1 MDHKDIIVNHIRK
14 YIKVKNPENSSEA
27 TPESAENQ
35 PGDKTE
41 MIVNNL
47 REFLTYLENKN
58 IINPQKLSD

>member
-1 MDHKDIIVNHIRK
+1 MNHIRK
-14 YIKVKNPENSSEA
+14 YIKVKNPGEA
-27 TPESAENQ
+27 TPEQENTDVQ
-35 PGDKTE
+35 SGDKTE